1 MNEVYHR
8 PPRAQYKEF
17 LREECDERKKAWD
30 QLSTMEK
37 IASLDERLG
46 PNVGATKQRARLK
59 SQLEAEGETKAK
71 KQRLKDVEATENANK
86 K

>member
-8 PPRAQYKEF
+8 PPRAQYKEL
-17 LREECDERKKAWD
+17 LREDCVERKEAWD
-30 QLSTMEK
+30 KLSTMDK
-37 IASLDERLG
+37 IASLDYRLG

-59 SQLEAEGETKAK
+59 SQLETEGETKAK
-71 KQRLKDVEATENANK
+71 KQRLKDVEATEKAK